1 MSNKNLLPVAL
12 GKEKADIVFK
22 NGKIIDVFNERII
35 EEDLAVSNGKI
46 IGWGNYSGVKEIDLN
61 GKYISPGFID
71 AHLHLESTMVS
82 VEEFAKTVIPLGTL
96 TIVADPHEIANVAGE
111 IGVEYFLNL
120 GKNLPW
126 NFNLMI
132 PSCVPVTP
140 FDNSGAVLDALKIKE
155 MLSKN
160 QFFGLGEVMD
170 FEGIINGQDYIWDKI
185 ELMQNYFID
194 GHAPKLKDKLLNA
207 YLLAGIR
214 ADHETTTSQ
223 EALEKVS
230 KGLYVMVREGSV
242 TRDLESILPAIN
254 DSNVSY
260 FLFATDDRH
269 PEDLLSEGHINFMI
283 KKAISLGMNPLRAIR
298 LATINAAKALGINYL
313 GAIAPGYQADL
324 IIVENLN
331 DLTIKEV
338 YKDGMLVAK
347 EGKFLFSINSG
358 NSSKPEPV
366 FNSIKIPKIKEN
378 DFHMPQGE
386 TYRIMSLIKDQIVTK
401 LDFFSPKS
409 ELYEDEL
416 IKNGINKIAVV
427 ERYQKNGKIGLGLLK
442 EFNLK
447 SGAIASSIAHDSHNI
462 IVIGSNSYDMKVAV
476 EKISELHGGIVVTK
490 DGNVLDFL
498 PLPVGGLVSEE
509 PIEYVSQ
516 KLKDLRKIV
525 YDLGV
530 KIQSPFMTLAFMG
543 LPVVPELKITCEGLY
558 DVVNHSFVS
567 LVLE

>member
-1 MSNKNLLPVAL
+1 MSNKNLLSVAL

-35 EEDLAVSNGKI
+35 EEDLAISNGKI

-140 FDNSGAVLDALKIKE
+140 FDKSGAVLDALKIKE

-170 FEGIINGQDYIWDKI
+170 FEGVINGQDYIWDKI

-194 GHAPKLKDKLLNA
+194 GHAPKLNGKLLNA

-283 KKAISLGMNPLRAIR
+283 KKAINLGMNPLRAIR

-324 IIVENLN
+324 IIVDNLN
-331 DLTIKEV
+331 ELTIKEV
-338 YKDGMLVAK
+338 YKDGILVAK
-347 EGKFLFSINSG
+347 DGKFLFSINSG
-358 NSSKPEPV
+358 NSPKPELV

-378 DFHMPQGE
+378 DFHLPHGK
-386 TYRIMSLIKDQIVTK
+386 TYRVMSLIKDQIVTK
-401 LDFFSPKS
+401 LDFFSPES

-442 EFNLK
+442 GFNLK

-558 DVVNHSFVS
+558 DVVNHFFVS